1 MDQLTL
7 ETTQNHSRI
16 DNFVLSHNSFSRK
29 SAIIHVSFFPL
40 FFRHGICTSESS
52 WKYLIEVTT
61 VVRCVNNRLRD
72 VKKIVHQLRPAVGA
86 MTTKKVNG
94 TEGGGLSSNSVP
106 ARNCY
111 RVTGE
116 LSRGDE
122 LPNAFLDRFRWL
134 ELLQK
139 NILQGG

>member
-1 MDQLTL
+1 MYP
-7 ETTQNHSRI
+7 
-16 DNFVLSHNSFSRK
+16 
-29 SAIIHVSFFPL
+29 FFL
-40 FFRHGICTSESS
+40 YFFGMGYVHRNKE
-52 WKYLIEVTT
+52 KYLIEVTN
-61 VVRCVNNRLRD
+61 VVRCVNNQLRE
-72 VKKIVHQLRPAVGA
+72 VKTLGHQLRPTVGA
-86 MTTKKVNG
+86 MTTQKVNG
-94 TEGGGLSSNSVP
+94 AEGGGLSSNSVP

-116 LSRGDE
+116 LSRDNE